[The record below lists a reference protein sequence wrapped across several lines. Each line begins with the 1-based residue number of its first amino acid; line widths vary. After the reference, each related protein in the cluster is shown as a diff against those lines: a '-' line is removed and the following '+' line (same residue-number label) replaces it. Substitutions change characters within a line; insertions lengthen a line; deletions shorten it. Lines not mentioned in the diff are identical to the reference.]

1 MTKYTLHYF
10 NLKGRG
16 EIVRLMLVAAGVDF
30 EDHRVEREEWPK
42 LKPSRIALFFCF
54 LGFFLIS
61 FLISSGFL
69 RIHFSLNAFFGTK
82 KVIRRCLINFG
93 YFFSHA
99 CWSDASFRSGR

>member
-42 LKPSRIALFFCF
+42 LKPSRTRFYCYFIF
-54 LGFFLIS
+54 
-61 FLISSGFL
+61 
-69 RIHFSLNAFFGTK
+69 
-82 KVIRRCLINFG
+82 NFILCG
-93 YFFSHA
+93 VFVKCEYYM
-99 CWSDASFRSGR
+99 